1 MQFVVNLIVSTDKNV
16 YEGDIVWY
24 VLLIWKVLIEFKFVV
39 IKF

>member
-1 MQFVVNLIVSTDKNV
+1 MQFLVNLIVSTDKNV

-24 VLLIWKVLIEFKFVV
+24 VLLIWKVLIEFKFMV

>member
-1 MQFVVNLIVSTDKNV
+1 MQFLMNLIVSTDKNV

>member
-1 MQFVVNLIVSTDKNV
+1 MQFLVNLIVSTDKNV
-16 YEGDIVWY
+16 YEGDIIWY

>member
-1 MQFVVNLIVSTDKNV
+1 MQFLVNLIVSTDNV

>member
-1 MQFVVNLIVSTDKNV
+1 MQFLVNLIVSTDKNV

-24 VLLIWKVLIEFKFVV
+24 ILLIWKVLIEFKSVV

>member
-1 MQFVVNLIVSTDKNV
+1 MQFLVNLIVSTDKNV

>member
-1 MQFVVNLIVSTDKNV
+1 MQFPVNLIVSTDKNV

-24 VLLIWKVLIEFKFVV
+24 VLLIWKVLIEFKSVV

>member
-1 MQFVVNLIVSTDKNV
+1 MQFLVNLIVSDKNV

>member
-1 MQFVVNLIVSTDKNV
+1 MNLISTDKNV

-24 VLLIWKVLIEFKFVV
+24 VLLIWKVLIEFKSVV

>member
-1 MQFVVNLIVSTDKNV
+1 MYAISSEFVSTDKNV
-16 YEGDIVWY
+16 YEGDIIWY

>member
-1 MQFVVNLIVSTDKNV
+1 MQFLMNLIVSTDKNV
-16 YEGDIVWY
+16 YEGDIIWY